1 MDQSIIR
8 SLQGIASEAE
18 EERLRVWRRA
28 SADNESRYRE
38 LARIWA
44 LMESGGPS
52 VADTRPPSAEEI
64 IARAEGR
71 RADDRASSSSAS
83 TRRSVEGRWTSK
95 KRIALAVASAAA
107 LVLLGLGFGELGPFG
122 TPTSAFGATEVVT
135 GALERATVGLR
146 DGSVVRLAP
155 NSRVRVTGEE
165 GEREVWV
172 DGRAYFSVVE
182 KEGIAFRVNT
192 RAGTAKVLG
201 TRFAVDVQADTLRL
215 VVEEGSVALGSG
227 SSEVEVRAG
236 QASVATGGKN
246 PSVTPPVEAGSGLPW
261 IEGFLAFQSTPLT
274 RAAREIEGR
283 FDIQVRILDDALED
297 ETVTA
302 WFTDQSAE
310 QVLDTVCRI
319 IGAHCTVN
327 NGIATIEP

>member
-1 MDQSIIR
+1 M
-8 SLQGIASEAE
+8 
-18 EERLRVWRRA
+18 WRRA
-28 SADNESRYRE
+28 SAANENRYQE
-38 LARIWA
+38 LARIWD
-44 LMESGGPS
+44 LMDVAGPS
-52 VADTRPPSAEEI
+52 VAETRPPSAEEI
-64 IARAEGR
+64 IKTAERR
-71 RADDRASSSSAS
+71 RADDQESSSGAS
-83 TRRSVEGRWTSK
+83 TRRRAERRWSSK
-95 KRIALAVASAAA
+95 IGIALGVASAAA
-107 LVLLGLGFGELGPFG
+107 LVLLGLGLGQLGPFG
-122 TPTSAFGATEVVT
+122 TLTPAFGATEVVT
-135 GALERATVGLR
+135 GALERATVGLQ

-155 NSRVRVTGEE
+155 NSRVRVIGED

-201 TRFAVDVQADTLRL
+201 TRFAINVQADTLRL

-246 PSVTPPVEAGSGLPW
+246 PSVTRPVEAETGLPW

-274 RAAREIEGR
+274 RAAREIEQR
-283 FDIQVRILDDALED
+283 FDVQVRILDDALED

-319 IGAHCTVN
+319 IGAHCTIN
-327 NGIATIEP
+327 NGVATIEP